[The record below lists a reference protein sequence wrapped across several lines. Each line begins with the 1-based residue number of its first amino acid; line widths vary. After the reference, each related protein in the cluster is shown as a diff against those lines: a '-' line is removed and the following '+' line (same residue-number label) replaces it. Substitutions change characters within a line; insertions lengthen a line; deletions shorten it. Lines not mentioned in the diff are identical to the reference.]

1 MEKFKVVVDG
11 QEYETEAS
19 SEDEAIQKIN
29 KHLKKNKPI
38 SKKNENLNRVN
49 DMPVKIKERI
59 PIDYKIF
66 HDDSAHSVELSVRA
80 IIKETKKGQ
89 WEPIGGVSI
98 CEYKGKGLLG
108 GVSRYEFAQAVVCY
122 YTKK

>member
-66 HDDSAHSVELSVRA
+66 HGNDEYSVERSVRG

-98 CEYKGKGLLG
+98 CEYKGKGLIG
-108 GVSRYEFAQAVVCY
+108 GVSRYEFSQAVVCY